1 MIPKP
6 RQLKVSFAKIT
17 ATKELS
23 SPPAPTPP
31 VPSPSPSLS
40 AMVHGE
46 RSLVHP
52 RHSYTRAAPSPG
64 PRAGLGDDDGDGPRR
79 RPRPAPAASGP
90 GTAPGAAASDAPLCG
105 MVRAGSIAG
114 LVADVGHRSL
124 PAGDR
129 RVPAYRREGRRL
141 GRRELLRR
149 RGSFDVIGRGPEAR
163 RMVLAVARLVHLDA
177 RRGDGESNLPSFSL
191 LDGTVRLGIL
201 GVSHRGGHVESEL
214 VHRLHHRRGRLGPEV
229 VPRLLRACVS
239 GGVSGS

>member
-46 RSLVHP
+46 RSLAHP

-79 RPRPAPAASGP
+79 RPRPAPPASGA
-90 GTAPGAAASDAPLCG
+90 GT
-105 MVRAGSIAG
+105 RAW
-114 LVADVGHRSL
+114 
-124 PAGDR
+124 R
-129 RVPAYRREGRRL
+129 RRPRRRPRMSARTYRRRRPSMIASCWRPPRSCISPR
-141 GRRELLRR
+141 GAPAWASGAPSPTGLLRR
-149 RGSFDVIGRGPEAR
+149 YWTRARSPADGSRGCSTCTPRRCAARGWRIQPSFLQSFGRYRPSRDPWGFSSRGAR
-163 RMVLAVARLVHLDA
+163 RV
-177 RRGDGESNLPSFSL
+177 
-191 LDGTVRLGIL
+191 
-201 GVSHRGGHVESEL
+201 
-214 VHRLHHRRGRLGPEV
+214 
-229 VPRLLRACVS
+229 RACS
-239 GGVSGS
+239 STSSSSWASWT